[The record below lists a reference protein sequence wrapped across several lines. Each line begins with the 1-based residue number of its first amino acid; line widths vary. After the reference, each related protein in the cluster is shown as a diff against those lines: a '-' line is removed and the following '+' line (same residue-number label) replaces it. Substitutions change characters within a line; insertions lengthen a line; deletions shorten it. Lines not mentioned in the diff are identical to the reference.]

1 MAAGDA
7 TRAWFPEM
15 LEELR
20 ERWNKS
26 MSWDSVI
33 SLCTE
38 MTGFREI
45 IKKEKEIKP
54 AKFKCGHCDGN
65 MVLAPVS
72 VRSLLFALKKIGKVK
87 EETFNE
93 LDKDWKSYQRKN
105 KLDGYGNIK
114 IKKS

>member
-20 ERWNKS
+20 ERWDKS

-38 MTGFREI
+38 MTEFREI
-45 IKKEKEIKP
+45 IKKVKKIKP

-93 LDKDWKSYQRKN
+93 LDKD
-105 KLDGYGNIK
+105 
-114 IKKS
+114 